1 MAASLLQHIG
11 LPELVV
17 DDEENFIATAV
28 QLGNNRLA
36 RVALRHYLA
45 QQRDGNPLFDM
56 TGFAADFE
64 RAVQWISARH
74 RIGRPPADH
83 DL

>member
-1 MAASLLQHIG
+1 
-11 LPELVV
+11 
-17 DDEENFIATAV
+17 
-28 QLGNNRLA
+28 
-36 RVALRHYLA
+36 VALRHYLA

-56 TGFAADFE
+56 TGFATDFE